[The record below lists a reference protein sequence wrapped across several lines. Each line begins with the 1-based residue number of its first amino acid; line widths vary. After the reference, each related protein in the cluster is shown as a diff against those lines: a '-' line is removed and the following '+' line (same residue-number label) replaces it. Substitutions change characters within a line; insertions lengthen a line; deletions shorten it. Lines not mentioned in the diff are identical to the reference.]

1 MANEI
6 ENVIKALTGTING
19 FIKPQEVKRN
29 MIPDY
34 RIASTEHVSNGQPVV
49 FSTEPSAVRLT
60 PVLPPYKYNNTV
72 NGIQFNSQ

>member
-1 MANEI
+1 MI
-6 ENVIKALTGTING
+6 DIIGYING
-19 FIKPQEVKRN
+19 FIKPQEAKRN
-29 MIPDY
+29 MTQDY
-34 RIASTEHVSNGQPVV
+34 RIVPTEHVSNGQHVV

>member
-1 MANEI
+1 MI
-6 ENVIKALTGTING
+6 DIIGYING
-19 FIKPQEVKRN
+19 FIKPQEVKKN
-29 MIPDY
+29 MIQNY
-34 RIASTEHVSNGQPVV
+34 RIVHPEPASEGQSVI

>member
-1 MANEI
+1 MI
-6 ENVIKALTGTING
+6 DIIGYING

-29 MIPDY
+29 MTQNYKIVSP
-34 RIASTEHVSNGQPVV
+34 EHVSGGQSVI

>member
-1 MANEI
+1 MI
-6 ENVIKALTGTING
+6 DIIGYING
-19 FIKPQEVKRN
+19 FIKPQEVKKN
-29 MIPDY
+29 MIQNY
-34 RIASTEHVSNGQPVV
+34 RIVPPEPVSGGQSVI

>member
-1 MANEI
+1 MI
-6 ENVIKALTGTING
+6 DIIGYING
-19 FIKPQEVKRN
+19 FIKPQEVKKN
-29 MIPDY
+29 MIQNY
-34 RIASTEHVSNGQPVV
+34 RIVHPEPVSGGQQVI